1 MTTSSSGRPFGS
13 ALLIAVVSLP
23 LGYAVLR
30 ALQAAIHLLWVEL
43 PDLLPPWALG
53 VLVLGVPTL
62 AGLAV
67 AAIRRRGDAGHSP
80 LTGISVAAL
89 PAAEFPTVIGA
100 IVVTLLGGLVLGPE
114 VALVSTGSVIGT
126 VLGPR
131 GGLTAVRG
139 ATIGAVAAICALLVG
154 PILSEQFSQATTASF
169 SAAGLLG
176 GAATASI
183 TVGVL
188 GLGRLL
194 ALGVLRRQPPGP
206 PRPLVLAG
214 IGLLVGALA
223 LGYHLATG
231 HEVALVLTSGE
242 TFVPEL
248 LALGSTS
255 AILVTIAVKWAAYAL
270 CLGGGFRGG
279 PFFPAMFVG
288 AGIGAVVTALAGAVG
303 EGAAAAGL
311 TASIVYLA
319 RPRWAAT
326 VVIGAALGL
335 LSGGVGLVPLGVTAA
350 VVTRALPARPVP
362 HDPQDAATAAP

>member
-1 MTTSSSGRPFGS
+1 MSARPGGRQLGVG
-13 ALLIAVVSLP
+13 LLIAVVSLP

-30 ALQAAIHLLWVEL
+30 ALQGAIHQVWVEL
-43 PDLLPPWALG
+43 PGRLTAGALG
-53 VLVLGVPTL
+53 ALVLGVPTL

-114 VALVSTGSVIGT
+114 VALVSTGSVVGT

-131 GGLTAVRG
+131 GGLTPVRG
-139 ATIGAVAAICALLVG
+139 ATIGAVAAICALLVE
-154 PILSEQFSQATTASF
+154 PIRSGQFSQSATASF
-169 SAAGLLG
+169 TATGLLG
-176 GAATASI
+176 GAAAAAI

-194 ALGVLRRQPPGP
+194 ALGVLRLQPPGP
-206 PRPLVLAG
+206 PRLLVLAG

-223 LGYHLATG
+223 LGYHLVTG

-248 LALGSTS
+248 LSLGSTS

-288 AGIGAVVTALAGAVG
+288 AGIGAVVTAMAPSVG
-303 EGAAAAGL
+303 EGAVAAGL

-335 LSGGVGLVPLGVTAA
+335 LAGGAALVPLGVAAA

-362 HDPQDAATAAP
+362 PAPVHATTATP